1 MAKITSL
8 ACDKC
13 GVHEDDIPIKEWSAR
28 RGSTH
33 YLGELCDDCFQK
45 LLQQFRPHTR
55 GGGRHVIAETKLE
68 DIQKKA

>member
-13 GVHEDDIPIKEWSAR
+13 GIHEDDIPIKEWSVR

-33 YLGELCDDCFQK
+33 YLGELCDDCFAK
-45 LLQQFRPHTR
+45 LVQQFKPSTR
-55 GGGRHVIAETKLE
+55 GGGRHVVAETKLE

>member
-13 GVHEDDIPIKEWSAR
+13 GSHETATAIKEWSAR

-33 YLGELCDDCFQK
+33 YLGELCDDCFAK
-45 LLQQFRPHTR
+45 LVQQFKPSAR
-55 GGGRHVIAETKLE
+55 GGGRHVVAETKLE